1 MKKKDSIA
9 KQYAEF
15 ELMQGRSPHSEF
27 ELCKEI
33 NLKEKTFY
41 NHFNSLGAV
50 RKYLLEL
57 PINETLS
64 RLDEDE
70 NYEAFSAN
78 EKALALFFTLFEE
91 FMNHRSYL
99 ISKYSSVKDVKHLAG
114 DWENFFRQF
123 NARMESIIQEAK
135 QNEEVVSRPYIGD
148 YYAKSFKLV
157 FLYIFRVWINDSSD
171 KFQTTD
177 AAIEKSVNLAFEF
190 LGHSPLDSIL
200 DFGKFAM
207 KTKVM

>member
-9 KQYAEF
+9 KGYAEF
-15 ELMQGRSPHSEF
+15 ELTEGRAPHSVF
-27 ELCKEI
+27 ELCKTI
-33 NLKEKTFY
+33 NTQEKTFY
-41 NHFNSLGAV
+41 KHFSTLEAIRNYILEGVMNS
-50 RKYLLEL
+50 
-57 PINETLS
+57 TLS

-70 NYEAFSAN
+70 NYNEFSAN
-78 EKALALFFTLFEE
+78 EKSLALFFTLFEE
-91 FMNHRSYL
+91 MMEQRSYL
-99 ISKYSSVKDVKHLAG
+99 IYKYKDIKDIRHLKG
-114 DWENFFRQF
+114 DWNGFFRQF
-123 NARMESIIQEAK
+123 NARMEQIMVEAK
-135 QNEEVVSRPYIGD
+135 HNEEVVSRPYIGD

-157 FLYIFRVWINDSSD
+157 FLYIFRVWLNDHSD

-177 AAIEKSVNLAFEF
+177 AAIEKAVNLAFEF

>member
-1 MKKKDSIA
+1 MKKKDTIT
-9 KQYAEF
+9 KNYAEF
-15 ELMQGRSPHSEF
+15 ELMEGRAPHSVF
-27 ELCKEI
+27 ELCKYAKI
-33 NLKEKTFY
+33 QEKTFY
-41 NHFNSLGAV
+41 NHFNSLEGI
-50 RKYLLEL
+50 REHLLEQI
-57 PINETLS
+57 INETLA

-99 ISKYSSVKDVKHLAG
+99 IAKYDSVKDIRHLAG
-114 DWENFFRQF
+114 DWDRFFRQF
-123 NARMESIIQEAK
+123 NARMEQIIQEAK
-135 QNEEVVSRPYIGD
+135 QNEEVVSRPYISD

-157 FLYIFRVWINDSSD
+157 FLYNFRVWINDTSD

>member
-1 MKKKDSIA
+1 MKKKDTIA
-9 KQYAEF
+9 KKYAEF
-15 ELMQGRSPHSEF
+15 ELLEGRSPHSVF
-27 ELCKEI
+27 ELC
-33 NLKEKTFY
+33 NHANTQEKTFY
-41 NHFNSLGAV
+41 NHFNSLESIK
-50 RKYLLEL
+50 KYILEKL
-57 PINETLS
+57 MNQTLE
-64 RLDEDE
+64 RIDDDE
-70 NYEAFSAN
+70 NYQDFSAN

-91 FMNHRSYL
+91 FMEQRSYL
-99 ISKYSSVKDVKHLAG
+99 ILKYSSIKDVRHLAG
-114 DWENFFRQF
+114 DWDSFFRQF
-123 NARMESIIQEAK
+123 NARMEQIIQEAK
-135 QNEEVVSRPYIGD
+135 NNEEVVSRPYIGE

-157 FLYIFRVWINDSSD
+157 FLYIFRVWINDDSD

>member
-1 MKKKDSIA
+1 MKKKDTIT
-9 KQYAEF
+9 KKYAEF
-15 ELMQGRSPHSEF
+15 ELLEGRAPHSVF
-27 ELCKEI
+27 ELCNHAKI
-33 NLKEKTFY
+33 QEKTFY
-41 NHFNSLGAV
+41 NHFNSLASIK
-50 RKYLLEL
+50 KYILESL
-57 PINETLS
+57 VNQTIE
-64 RLDEDE
+64 RIDDDE
-70 NYEAFSAN
+70 NYAEFSAN

-91 FMNHRSYL
+91 FMEQRSYL
-99 ISKYSSVKDVKHLAG
+99 ILKYSSIKDVRHLAG
-114 DWENFFRQF
+114 DWDSFFMQF
-123 NARMESIIQEAK
+123 NARMEQIIQEAK
-135 QNEEVVSRPYIGD
+135 STEEVVSRPYIGD

-157 FLYIFRVWINDSSD
+157 FLYIFRVWINDDSE